1 MLTEAVVQKPGASV
15 TSLRISMV
23 YAKVPSLSLSLS
35 TPEGKHTVCLA
46 KKEAISKDYTI

>member
-1 MLTEAVVQKPGASV
+1 
-15 TSLRISMV
+15 MV
-23 YAKVPSLSLSLS
+23 YAKVPSLSLS